1 MLCLPF
7 GADLTTGI
15 GSILMSNLC
24 EDDEQ
29 SVAGALFQ
37 TSTQIASALGICL
50 SSLVQH
56 DVAERTGD
64 YYTGLR
70 HAFGMTTAWA
80 WAVVIIAGVL
90 LRGMGLAKEVGHAH
104 GASAH

>member
-1 MLCLPF
+1 MLLLPF
-7 GADLTTGI
+7 GADLTVGI

-37 TSTQIASALGICL
+37 TATQIASALGICL

-56 DVAERTGD
+56 DVAARTGD

-80 WAVVIIAGVL
+80 WAVVL
-90 LRGMGLAKEVGHAH
+90 LAAVFLRKMGLARHVGHQRGAAAH
-104 GASAH
+104 

>member
-7 GADLTTGI
+7 GADLTVGI

-24 EDDEQ
+24 NDDEQ

-37 TSTQIASALGICL
+37 TSTQIASALGVCM
-50 SSLVQH
+50 SSLVAN
-56 DVAERTGD
+56 DVYKRSGD

-80 WAVVIIAGVL
+80 WSVVILAGIFL
-90 LRGMGLAKEVGHAH
+90 WNMGLAKHVGHGRG
-104 GASAH
+104 GATH